1 MTEQTFPGQW
11 ARYEVRR
18 AVFGAKQRVKAL
30 LAVRWFLRDLRT
42 LQEQAAVA
50 GTELTVEPFPQLH
63 DRTSWTGFDAH
74 YVYQGPWAFRR
85 LLAAKPARHV
95 DIGSFLGY
103 LGFFSAAVPTTF
115 IDIRPA
121 GLEVAGLEEA
131 PGSVLDLPFADGEL
145 ESVSCMHVIE
155 HIGLG
160 RYGDPVDVG
169 GSEAACR
176 ELTRVLAPGGS
187 LYLSLPVGRPRVC
200 FNAHRVHAVG
210 QVLEYCSGLKLKSL
224 DAVLDGGAWV
234 DDCAPERLRDSDYAL
249 GLFHF
254 VKPECAA
261 A

>member
-1 MTEQTFPGQW
+1 MTERTFRSQW
-11 ARYEVRR
+11 ARYEARR
-18 AVFGAKQRVKAL
+18 LVQGAKHRVKGL
-30 LAVRWFLRDLRT
+30 LAARWFLQDLAT
-42 LQEQAAVA
+42 LQDQAAAA
-50 GTELTVEPFPQLH
+50 GKAMTIEPFPQLH

-85 LLAAKPARHV
+85 ILAAGPSRHV

-121 GLEVAGLEEA
+121 GLEVPGLQEV

-176 ELTRVLAPGGS
+176 ELARVLAPGGS
-187 LYLSLPVGRPRVC
+187 LYLSLPVGRSRIC
-200 FNAHRVHAVG
+200 FNAHRVHSVE
-210 QVLEYCSGLKLKSL
+210 QVLAYCSGLELTSM

-234 DDCAPERLRDSDYAL
+234 DDCPPERLRDSDYAL

-254 VKPECAA
+254 VKPEGVAG
-261 A
+261 

>member
-1 MTEQTFPGQW
+1 MTTQTFHRQW
-11 ARYEVRR
+11 AGYERR
-18 AVFGAKQRVKAL
+18 RLVQGAKQRVKAV
-30 LAVRWFLRDLRT
+30 LALRWFLRDLRT
-42 LQEQAAVA
+42 LQDQAAEA
-50 GTELTVEPFPQLH
+50 GTELAIEPFPQLH

-74 YVYQGPWAFRR
+74 YVYQGPWAFRHM
-85 LLAAKPARHV
+85 LAASPSRHV

-121 GLEVAGLEEA
+121 GLEVAGLDEA
-131 PGSVLDLPFADGEL
+131 PGSVLDLPFDDGEL

-160 RYGDPVDVG
+160 RYGDPVDVN

-176 ELTRVLAPGGS
+176 ELIRVLAPGGS
-187 LYLSLPVGRPRVC
+187 LYLSLPVGRARIC
-200 FNAHRVHAVG
+200 FNAHRVHSVE
-210 QVLEYCSGLKLKSL
+210 QVMQYCSGLELRGL

-234 DDCAPERLRDSDYAL
+234 DDCPPERLRDQSYAL

-254 VKPECAA
+254 VKPEEPAA
-261 A
+261 